1 MEVMHRLAATPHVC
15 RECRLPLVQPEGVTA
30 EGSCWR
36 VSLRCPSCGWAAKE
50 LLDEVALRRLDE
62 ELDRG
67 TEELVLAARQATEQ
81 NMREYTNRFVA
92 ALAAD
97 ALLPADF

>member
-1 MEVMHRLAATPHVC
+1 MDLMHRLAATPHVC
-15 RECRLPLVQPEGVTA
+15 RECRLPLVQPDDVTA
-30 EGSCWR
+30 EGTVWR
-36 VSLRCPSCGWAAKE
+36 VSLRCPSCGWAAEE
-50 LLDEVALRRLDE
+50 LLDEGALRRFDE

-81 NMREYTNRFVA
+81 NMREYTNLFVA